1 MIVIENVA
9 IPESLLEKVRE
20 FSEKE
25 GITVDQFVSS
35 AVVEKASAWA
45 TVEYLEER
53 AKRGSRE
60 KFLKAL
66 NNVPKVEPDEEDKI
80 EYSRPR
86 RDTAGGIS
94 GGVESQRKLRFRGQ
108 EYD

>member
-1 MIVIENVA
+1 MTVIEKVA
-9 IPESLLEKVRE
+9 IPESLLKKVRE
-20 FSEKE
+20 FSKKE

-35 AVVEKASAWA
+35 AIIEKASAWA

-66 NNVPKVEPDEEDKI
+66 SKVPKVEPTEGDKF
-80 EYSRPR
+80 
-86 RDTAGGIS
+86 
-94 GGVESQRKLRFRGQ
+94 K
-108 EYD
+108 

>member
-1 MIVIENVA
+1 MSVIENVA
-9 IPESLLEKVRE
+9 IPESLLKKVRE
-20 FSEKE
+20 LSEKE

-35 AVVEKASAWA
+35 AIAEKAAAWI

-66 NNVPKVEPDEEDKI
+66 TKVPKVEPQEEDKI
-80 EYSRPR
+80 N
-86 RDTAGGIS
+86 
-94 GGVESQRKLRFRGQ
+94 
-108 EYD
+108 